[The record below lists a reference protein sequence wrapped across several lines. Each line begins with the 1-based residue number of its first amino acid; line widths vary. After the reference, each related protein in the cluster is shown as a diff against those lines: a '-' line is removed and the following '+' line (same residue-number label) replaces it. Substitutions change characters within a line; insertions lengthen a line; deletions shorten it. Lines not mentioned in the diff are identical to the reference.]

1 MIEISNGIA
10 TGYDTETLYL
20 TLYFL
25 NLGICLSCDWSKTM
39 NTMYSFP
46 NKRSVF
52 FYLAHRKSSV
62 LDQVVYQK
70 NQGDLLKSYFQI
82 CILSVSLIKLYS
94 YIYLNVIK
102 QFQVWLQQIDK
113 YNQVNY
119 CYFSRDIRIDIA
131 GV

>member
-25 NLGICLSCDWSKTM
+25 NLAICLSCDWSKTM

-52 FYLAHRKSSV
+52 FIKRTEKA
-62 LDQVVYQK
+62 
-70 NQGDLLKSYFQI
+70 GDLLKSYFQI
-82 CILSVSLIKLYS
+82 CILSVSLIRLYS
-94 YIYLNVIK
+94 YIYLSVIK
-102 QFQVWLQQIDK
+102 QF
-113 YNQVNY
+113 
-119 CYFSRDIRIDIA
+119 
-131 GV
+131 